1 MNKQIDIYYINKI
14 KDCLMKLYDAKDND
28 TPNRRIIV
36 RNENAINK
44 YLDKAGIIDK
54 ELRQELLRNIV
65 WCDND
70 CKGKLEKL
78 GWKILTDEDGIRR
91 MKKKITLTLNLD
103 DTRIIN
109 EDDDIDDVKDE
120 MLDDM
125 HDYVTHMTFGAF
137 CKECNI
143 EIEDLED
150 EYPNN

>member
-14 KDCLMKLYDAKDND
+14 EDCLMKLWDAENNDN
-28 TPNRRIIV
+28 PNRRIIA

-54 ELRQELLRNIV
+54 ELRGELLRNIV

-78 GWKILTDEDGIRR
+78 GWKILTDKEEVRR

-103 DTRIIN
+103 DTRIVDEN
-109 EDDDIDDVKDE
+109 DDIDDVKDE
-120 MLDDM
+120 MVTDM
-125 HDYVTHMTFGAF
+125 YDYITHLSFEAF

-143 EIEDLED
+143 EVEVED
-150 EYPNN
+150 E

>member
-14 KDCLMKLYDAKDND
+14 EECLMKLWDAENND
-28 TPNRRIIV
+28 VPNRRIIA

-54 ELRQELLRNIV
+54 ELRGELLRNIV

-78 GWKILTDEDGIRR
+78 GWKILTDKEEVRR

-103 DTRIIN
+103 DTRIVDEN
-109 EDDDIDDVKDE
+109 DDIDDVKDE
-120 MLDDM
+120 MVTDM
-125 HDYVTHMTFGAF
+125 YDYITHLSFEAF

-143 EIEDLED
+143 EVEVED
-150 EYPNN
+150 E